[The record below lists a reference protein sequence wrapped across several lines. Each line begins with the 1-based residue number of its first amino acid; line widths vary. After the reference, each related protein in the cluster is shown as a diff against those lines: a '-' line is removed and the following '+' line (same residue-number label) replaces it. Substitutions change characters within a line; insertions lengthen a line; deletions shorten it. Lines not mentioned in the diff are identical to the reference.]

1 MVSGTNKTETFPI
14 PRVLYVR
21 MSRKDVIFDGVYTK
35 EEIVDALP
43 FDYKD
48 NIEEDVSEVTVMDIE
63 DLWNKCMRE
72 T

>member
-1 MVSGTNKTETFPI
+1 MYMQE
-14 PRVLYVR
+14 
-21 MSRKDVIFDGVYTK
+21 D
-35 EEIVDALP
+35 IVDGLP
-43 FDYKD
+43 VDNED

>member
-1 MVSGTNKTETFPI
+1 
-14 PRVLYVR
+14 

-63 DLWNKCMRE
+63 DLWNNCMRE